1 MHVDH
6 DQRRLVGLEAVE
18 EMQAAAAVKDAVDDL
33 LADLGSM
40 HSAGKLQYLPGPRIA
55 WRSARV
61 PKDRGRPCRLR
72 EFETGYPST
81 ELE

>member
-1 MHVDH
+1 NSTRRRHFRGRSECDEGRLHVDH

-40 HSAGKLQYLPGPRIA
+40 HSASKLQYLPGTRI
-55 WRSARV
+55 RV
-61 PKDRGRPCRLR
+61 
-72 EFETGYPST
+72 
-81 ELE
+81 

>member
-6 DQRRLVGLEAVE
+6 DQRHLVGLEAVE

-40 HSAGKLQYLPGPRIA
+40 HGAGKLQYLPGPRLE
-55 WRSARV
+55 WRAAGLL
-61 PKDRGRPCRLR
+61 KDRGRPCRWR

-81 ELE
+81 KLK